1 MDKKMSRKRRLV
13 LIRAAASLAS
23 SMVMQYVRSRLRKK
37 GKKKEGIAYGPIV
50 DRDEK
55 RIDFLN
61 NQIYKDDMTCQRTLR
76 LTRAS
81 FFSLCQDLRERSLL
95 RDTVHICIEEQV
107 AMFLITVGHNLRNR
121 DVAAIF
127 NRSGEPVSRYF
138 GLVLHAIGKLK
149 DELIRPPSLETP
161 TKIAG
166 DPRWDPYF
174 KDCIGAI
181 GVTHI
186 QASASKNM
194 ETAFCTKKSFPSQN
208 VMAAIDF
215 DLRFTYVLAG
225 WEGSAHDD
233 AVLLHATE
241 RENGLHVPHGKF
253 YLVDAVHGAKPGF
266 LPPFRGATYHSN
278 EWGNNHLQYSRE
290 LFNRRHSA
298 LQVTAER
305 AFSSLKRRF
314 KVLDDGIPF
323 FPSATQVDVV
333 MVCVILHNWVLSK
346 GTDCFILPESN
357 CKPKPPSLQR
367 EQIHDHSHMVG
378 FRQALADKM
387 WEDHQNYPRSDAD
400 FLNTPIDYHEMAT
413 SFGNGMASG
422 VYAKSWGDLLAANVT
437 ENEHANGGND
447 TSAASVEDFTLPFTI
462 PRGGNIGESSS
473 SRAPKRAKLDNDDE
487 LTHLMTSL
495 DNLTKAIEKSK
506 YVDVPED
513 LWGNLMDLPG
523 FEEAHLTHYY
533 AHLVENP
540 AIAWSFNKLSMS
552 NKTMWV
558 VSYIKN
564 HLSV

>member
-1 MDKKMSRKRRLV
+1 MDKKRSRRRRLR

-23 SMVMQYVRSRLRKK
+23 SMVKLYVRSRLRR
-37 GKKKEGIAYGPIV
+37 KKESISYGPFIV
-50 DRDEK
+50 RDEK

-61 NQIYKDDMTCQRTLR
+61 NQIYKDDLTCQRTLR

-81 FFSLCQDLRERSLL
+81 FFSLCQVLRERSLL
-95 RDTVHICIEEQV
+95 RDTVHMCIEEQV

-138 GLVLHAIGKLK
+138 GLVLHAIGKLR
-149 DELIRPPSLETP
+149 DELIRPPSSETP

-174 KDCIGAI
+174 KDCVGAI
-181 GVTHI
+181 DVTHI
-186 QASASKNM
+186 RASASKNM
-194 ETAFCTKKSFPSQN
+194 ETAFCAKKSFPSQN

-233 AVLLHATE
+233 VVLVDAIE
-241 RENGLHVPHGKF
+241 RENGLRVPHGKF
-253 YLVDAVHGAKPGF
+253 YLVDAVYGAKPGF
-266 LPPFRGATYHSN
+266 LPPFRDVTYHSN
-278 EWGNNHLQYSRE
+278 EWGEWRNNHVQDARK
-290 LFNRRHSA
+290 LFNLRHSS
-298 LQVTAER
+298 LQVTTER

-357 CKPKPPSLQR
+357 WKPKPPSSQR
-367 EQIHDHSHMVG
+367 DQIHDHSHMVE

-387 WEDHQNYPRSDAD
+387 WEDHQNYHCSDAD
-400 FLNTPIDYHEMAT
+400 FLNMPNDYHEMAT
-413 SFGNGMASG
+413 SFGNVTTA
-422 VYAKSWGDLLAANVT
+422 VDVKSWDEPLAANATDNGYV
-437 ENEHANGGND
+437 HGGND
-447 TSAASVEDFTLPFTI
+447 TSAASVEEFTLPFPI
-462 PRGGNIGESSS
+462 PRVGNNGDSSS
-473 SRAPKRAKLDNDDE
+473 TRAPKRARLDNDDE
-487 LTHLMTSL
+487 YQHLMASL
-495 DNLTKAIEKSK
+495 DNLAKAIEKSES
-506 YVDVPED
+506 VDTDVV
-513 LWGNLMDLPG
+513 WGHLVDLPG
-523 FEEAHLTHYY
+523 FEEAQLTHYY

-540 AIAWSFNKLSMS
+540 AIARAFNKLSAPNRMI
-552 NKTMWV
+552 WV
-558 VSYIKN
+558 ARYIKD
-564 HLSV
+564 HLSE

>member
-1 MDKKMSRKRRLV
+1 MR

-23 SMVMQYVRSRLRKK
+23 SMVKLYVRSRLRR
-37 GKKKEGIAYGPIV
+37 KKESISYGPFIV
-50 DRDEK
+50 RDEK

-61 NQIYKDDMTCQRTLR
+61 NQIYKDDLTCQRTLR

-81 FFSLCQDLRERSLL
+81 FFSLCQVLRERSLL
-95 RDTVHICIEEQV
+95 RDTVHMCIEEQV

-138 GLVLHAIGKLK
+138 GLVLHAIGKLR
-149 DELIRPPSLETP
+149 DELIRPPSSETP

-174 KDCIGAI
+174 KDCVGAI
-181 GVTHI
+181 DVTHI
-186 QASASKNM
+186 RASASKNM
-194 ETAFCTKKSFPSQN
+194 ETAFCAKKSFPSQN

-233 AVLLHATE
+233 VVLVDAIE
-241 RENGLHVPHGKF
+241 RENGLRVPHGKF
-253 YLVDAVHGAKPGF
+253 YLVDAVYGAKPGF
-266 LPPFRGATYHSN
+266 LPPFRDVTYHSN
-278 EWGNNHLQYSRE
+278 EWGEWRNNHVQDARK
-290 LFNRRHSA
+290 LFNLRHSS
-298 LQVTAER
+298 LQVTTER

-357 CKPKPPSLQR
+357 WKPKPPSSQR
-367 EQIHDHSHMVG
+367 DQIHDHSHMVE

-387 WEDHQNYPRSDAD
+387 WEDHQNYHCSDAD
-400 FLNTPIDYHEMAT
+400 FLNMPNDYHEMAT
-413 SFGNGMASG
+413 SFGNVTTA
-422 VYAKSWGDLLAANVT
+422 VDVKSWDEPLAANATDNGYV
-437 ENEHANGGND
+437 HGGND
-447 TSAASVEDFTLPFTI
+447 TSAASVEEFTLPFPI
-462 PRGGNIGESSS
+462 PRVGNNGDSSS
-473 SRAPKRAKLDNDDE
+473 TRAPKRARLDNDDE
-487 LTHLMTSL
+487 YQHLMASL
-495 DNLTKAIEKSK
+495 DNLAKAIEKSES
-506 YVDVPED
+506 VDTDVV
-513 LWGNLMDLPG
+513 WGHLVDLPG
-523 FEEAHLTHYY
+523 FEEAQLTHYY

-540 AIAWSFNKLSMS
+540 AIARAFNKLSAPNRMI
-552 NKTMWV
+552 WV
-558 VSYIKN
+558 ARYIKD
-564 HLSV
+564 HLSE